1 MEIDAEH
8 ITQFAHNG
16 YVYCMVL
23 AKDTCLEPQAEIL
36 ISGGGDGTIKLW
48 RLDGQDNGKIH
59 EIVELEDGRDEG
71 DPVLTVAMDGNF
83 LYSGRADGEINVWD
97 LETKQLI
104 RITKAH
110 DGDILTM
117 ALGRGLLFSAAVTG
131 DVKVREG
138 VLVLVQVTDFH
149 VAIQSTARMYQ
160 RLAGPSWHGA
170 CICFHYLQ

>member
-16 YVYCMVL
+16 YVYCMLL
-23 AKDTCLEPQAEIL
+23 AKDTYLEGQAEIL

-48 RLDGQDNGKIH
+48 MLEGSDSNRIH
-59 EIVELEDGRDEG
+59 EIVKLDDGRDEG
-71 DPVLTVAMDGNF
+71 DPVLTIALDGNF

-97 LETKQLI
+97 LETKQLV

-117 ALGRGLLFSAAVTG
+117 ALGRALLFTAAVTG
-131 DVKVREG
+131 DVKVRHG
-138 VLVLVQVTDFH
+138 APDLVKVTNFH
-149 VAIQSTARMYQ
+149 VAVQSTVRMCQ
-160 RLAGPSWHGA
+160 RLASSSWHGA
-170 CICFHYLQ
+170 CICVDYP